1 MALIKLNID
10 SLKKD
15 TKGILNRL
23 VDNVVNKIEDKL
35 ENAVEGLIAGGLKK
49 IGLSSSIASEI
60 SSRFGD
66 AFSKGNADKYF
77 KEFNSEV
84 KRMTPDEIRQNMFS
98 SGDAE
103 TYSDAVVRASDRR
116 AVSDARA
123 TMQFPSN
130 IGKYF
135 MSMKFAEYQRPAP
148 EARATLEFQ
157 QAFVLPVPRELKEQ
171 IAINVDDGAT
181 QGQIGGLANLG
192 ATMFGTDQAGT
203 ALRDQAGAMLYS
215 LAVQKIGEMESSVGQ
230 VLGQF
235 MGAVPNPHVQA
246 IFSGIPL
253 RTHRFDW
260 TFSPRNRQESQELQ
274 KLIFTLKA
282 YSLPSYTRLGTAAL
296 QYPMLCQ
303 INMYPW
309 DDNSDVNNRLM
320 VFKPAILRNVDI
332 NYSPQGMP
340 AFFEGTNLPTMVSFS
355 LEFVETEIHTSN
367 DYKRQGDSNLDR
379 QSETIVN
386 TIDAAGLALGLSTPI
401 SQEFKTFTDTLNG
414 N

>member
-10 SLKKD
+10 SLKKES
-15 TKGILNRL
+15 KGILDKL
-23 VDNVVNKIEDKL
+23 VDNAVNKIEDKL
-35 ENAVEGLIAGGLKK
+35 ENAVEGLIAGSLKK
-49 IGLSSSIASEI
+49 IGLSSSIAGDI
-60 SSRFGD
+60 ASRFGD
-66 AFSKGNADKYF
+66 AFSKGAADKYF
-77 KEFNSEV
+77 KEFNSEI
-84 KRMTPDEIRQNMFS
+84 KRMSPEEIKQNLFT

-103 TYSDAVVRASDRR
+103 TYTDAIVRASDRK
-116 AVSDARA
+116 AIKGAAA
-123 TMQFPSN
+123 TMQFPAN

-135 MSMKFAEYQRPAP
+135 MTMKFAQYKRPSP
-148 EARATLEFQ
+148 EARATLDFR

-171 IAINVDDGAT
+171 ISINVDEQS

-192 ATMFGTDQAGT
+192 ATAFGTDQAGT
-203 ALRDQAGAMLYS
+203 ALKDQAGAMLYS
-215 LAVQKIGEMESSVGQ
+215 FAVQKIGDMNEATGQ

-260 TFSPRNRQESQELQ
+260 TFAPRNKTESEELQ
-274 KLIFTLKA
+274 RLVFALKA
-282 YSLPSYTRLGTAAL
+282 YSLPSYSRLGTAAL

-309 DDNSDVNNRLM
+309 DEKEASDRLI
-320 VFKPAILRNVDI
+320 VFKQAILKGVDI
-332 NYSPQGMP
+332 NYAPQGMP
-340 AFFEGTNLPTMVSFS
+340 AFFAETTLPTMVSIS

-367 DYKRQGDSNLDR
+367 DYKRQGNSNLD
-379 QSETIVN
+379 EN
-386 TIDAAGLALGLSTPI
+386 AAELMGKINQFGKDALGVDI
-401 SQEFKTFTDTLNG
+401 AQQYQDVTDTLNG